1 MTSIQ
6 ARPEPDH
13 TPRTGEPASSTAA
26 AWTDQV
32 RRNATHLIANAAR
45 CRREADQALAYF
57 LRTGTAHG
65 LTPAELADASGLN
78 ADEIHALTDPAVA
91 E

>member
-45 CRREADQALAYF
+45 CRREADEALTYF
-57 LRTGTAHG
+57 LRTGAAHG
-65 LTPAELADASGLN
+65 MTTAELAAASGLD
-78 ADEIHALTDPAVA
+78 ADEILAITDPTVIG
-91 E
+91 